1 MECFGL
7 LILATQI
14 FFTFQILDMFE
25 VLKKKV
31 TFSSQTPIPSDLTNT
46 LEKIVKFTKSQFPDV
61 DFEILNEIIS
71 DVFK

>member
-14 FFTFQILDMFE
+14 FFTFQILDMSE

-46 LEKIVKFTKSQFPDV
+46 LEKIVKCTKSQFPDV